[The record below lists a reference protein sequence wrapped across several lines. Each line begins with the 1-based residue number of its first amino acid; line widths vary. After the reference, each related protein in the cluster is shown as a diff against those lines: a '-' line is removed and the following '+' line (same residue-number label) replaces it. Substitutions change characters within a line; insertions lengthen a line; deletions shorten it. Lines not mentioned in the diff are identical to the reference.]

1 MGGVNTIADLFFY
14 GVFLKNFFVCLFS
27 GIFPNQF
34 LNCSVVLVA
43 DILGRYLLWLTS
55 FDFLSPEPGLRQVV
69 LVLVTPLPSPLEQN
83 LSIPPVAG
91 TSWCSPFL
99 PLPSSL
105 FPFLFLSPSLPFF
118 LPLSLSHVYVFSFF
132 YHAHVFIPGRPLSL
146 SIGSLLSSST

>member
-69 LVLVTPLPSPLEQN
+69 LVLVTPLPSPLGQN

-105 FPFLFLSPSLPFF
+105 FPFSFSLHPYLSSS
-118 LPLSLSHVYVFSFF
+118 LSLSLMCMY
-132 YHAHVFIPGRPLSL
+132 SL
-146 SIGSLLSSST
+146 SFIMLTYLSQGGPFHLA